1 MGSIIT
7 SEVQKPE
14 PKTYTEYFSGLI
26 FGKKKSVLPIVTS
39 SAEPYESLVQVK
51 AEKRSFR

>member
-1 MGSIIT
+1 MGSIVT
-7 SEVQKPE
+7 SEAKKPE
-14 PKTYTEYFSGLI
+14 PKTYAEYFSGLI
-26 FGKKKSVLPIVTS
+26 FGQKKSALPIVTS